1 MVPRQQFV
9 GALLITVI
17 LLGLLFDPVG
27 HRVGL
32 FAKATDAS
40 NHVERESLERV
51 EYHPGSLVTTCELQC
66 FGGRLKLEN
75 RESPNALEYF
85 AGVAAISMPSLSGRL
100 SRNLSSAVFLDSA
113 ALTLFDSGVR
123 LQI

>member
-9 GALLITVI
+9 GASLITVI
-17 LLGLLFDPVG
+17 LLGLLLNPVV

-32 FAKATDAS
+32 FAKTDDAS

-51 EYHPGSLVTTCELQC
+51 ECHPGSLVTTCELQC
-66 FGGRLKLEN
+66 FGGRMKLEN
-75 RESPNALEYF
+75 RESPNALECF
-85 AGVAAISMPSLSGRL
+85 AGAAAISMPSISGRL
-100 SRNLSSAVFLDSA
+100 SRNLNSAVFLDAA